1 MKTLFTTFAVA
12 CLSLSGIKATPQGEG
27 RECCLKKEACCL
39 TKEKCCEDKRKP
51 HGRKPHGRKPH
62 LERVDWEAK
71 KAEFLKKFDKDG
83 DGKISPEEKKAIAE
97 EWKKRIGGKP
107 HGHKRP
113 EGRKPRPDR
122 KKRPAKKGGQ

>member
-1 MKTLFTTFAVA
+1 MMKI
-12 CLSLSGIKATPQGEG
+12 LSLFLILTCLGLSTASAKPQ
-27 RECCLKKEACCL
+27 CCIDKEACCL

-51 HGRKPHGRKPH
+51 HGRKPHSKKPH
-62 LERVDWEAK
+62 IDWEAK
-71 KAEFLKKFDKDG
+71 KAEFLKKFDRDG

-97 EWKKRIGGKP
+97 EWKKRVGGKP

-113 EGRKPRPDR
+113 DGRRPRPDR

>member
-1 MKTLFTTFAVA
+1 MKALPLSIVLA
-12 CLSLSGIKATPQGEG
+12 CLGLSVASAKPQ
-27 RECCLKKEACCL
+27 CCIDKEACCL

-51 HGRKPHGRKPH
+51 HGRKPRGKKPH
-62 LERVDWEAK
+62 TDWEAK

-83 DGKISPEEKKAIAE
+83 DGKIGPEEKKAIAE
-97 EWKKRIGGKP
+97 EWKKRVGGKP

-113 EGRKPRPDR
+113 EGRRPRPDR

>member
-1 MKTLFTTFAVA
+1 MKI
-12 CLSLSGIKATPQGEG
+12 LSLSLILTCLGLSTISAKPQ
-27 RECCLKKEACCL
+27 CCIDKEACCL
-39 TKEKCCEDKRKP
+39 TKEKCCEDERKP

-62 LERVDWEAK
+62 IDWEAK

-83 DGKISPEEKKAIAE
+83 DGKISPEERKAIAE
-97 EWKKRIGGKP
+97 EWKKRIGEKP
-107 HGHKRP
+107 RGRKRP

>member
-1 MKTLFTTFAVA
+1 MNPKALLISSITVLLGF
-12 CLSLSGIKATPQGEG
+12 SGVMAQPQ
-27 RECCLKKEACCL
+27 CCINKEACCL

-62 LERVDWEAK
+62 IDWEAK

-83 DGKISPEEKKAIAE
+83 DGKISPEEKKAIAK
-97 EWKKRIGGKP
+97 EWKKR
-107 HGHKRP
+107 GHKRP
-113 EGRKPRPDR
+113 DGRRPRPDR

>member
-1 MKTLFTTFAVA
+1 MKI
-12 CLSLSGIKATPQGEG
+12 LSLSLILTCLGLSMASAKPQ
-27 RECCLKKEACCL
+27 CCINKEACCL

-62 LERVDWEAK
+62 IDWEAK
-71 KAEFLKKFDKDG
+71 KAEFFKRFDKDG

-113 EGRKPRPDR
+113 DRRRPRPDR
-122 KKRPAKKGGQ
+122 KKRPA

>member
-1 MKTLFTTFAVA
+1 MKALPLSIVLTCLGLSVA
-12 CLSLSGIKATPQGEG
+12 SAKPQ
-27 RECCLKKEACCL
+27 CCIDKEACCL

-51 HGRKPHGRKPH
+51 HGRKPRGKKPH
-62 LERVDWEAK
+62 TDWEAK

-83 DGKISPEEKKAIAE
+83 DGKIGPEEKKAIAE
-97 EWKKRIGGKP
+97 EWKKRVGGKP

-113 EGRKPRPDR
+113 EGRRPRPDR